1 MNTDLNLL
9 CEFLGESNKKRIQ
22 DTMTDLI
29 IENLT
34 EAINHEWI
42 MPPAVLEDMFDSIVN
57 DAINE
62 LMEEYKAG
70 MKKMIEAKMKEMFEN
85 NVTCIIN

>member
-42 MPPAVLEDMFDSIVN
+42 MPPAVLEDMFDSIVSV
-57 DAINE
+57 
-62 LMEEYKAG
+62 
-70 MKKMIEAKMKEMFEN
+70 AKMKDMFEN